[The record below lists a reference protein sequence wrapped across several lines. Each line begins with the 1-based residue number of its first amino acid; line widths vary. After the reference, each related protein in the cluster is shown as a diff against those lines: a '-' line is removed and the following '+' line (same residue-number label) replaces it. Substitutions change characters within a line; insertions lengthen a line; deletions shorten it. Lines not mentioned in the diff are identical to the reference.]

1 MKSELVKGDS
11 LKVLKKYDDNSIDLL
26 CTDPP
31 YGYSFMGRDW
41 DKTLP
46 PKEIFE
52 ECFRVLK
59 PGSMA
64 FVMSAPRS
72 DVQYRMAEMLEK
84 VGFRIDYTPI
94 YWTYASG
101 FPKAMNMSKMIDK
114 RGAAN
119 QEDLNKWKTWFKE
132 QLDKSKKSNK
142 QINDECGF
150 TATSYCKMDGKDNWT
165 IAFPSKEKWEKIKE
179 VMDLPNDD
187 EYKILEKYTNDR
199 DEFVKQRGHIETTG
213 NLHISDE
220 KKSIKFSGKQLSDNP
235 YSAEAKRFDGAY
247 GGFQPKPA
255 VEVVIVAMKPMEEKG
270 FMAQAL
276 KNGKAVTWLD
286 DCRIPFQGENDYP
299 GWWETGAKGS
309 KGYLGTDTFKI
320 RDMSSEDVM
329 RRRFKNNSDYE
340 NYVKKQKSFKNAK
353 SIGKTIKGNEHFL
366 GGDIKQLN
374 PAENYQK
381 KDGTESRGW
390 NNSSGYGRDS
400 EPKTTKRKPRTEG
413 SVFKESG
420 FKSENNDTAEA
431 SPMGRFPAN
440 LLVSDSVLDDGTEKK
455 KLSTKGATLK
465 TMTAPD
471 LRDVGKKSKEAIGI
485 DKLSYGQVQNAERV
499 EYEQWEVDETTN
511 GYSRF
516 FSLDEWFKKNIN
528 QLPEPVQKTF
538 PFLIVP
544 KASKSE
550 KNDGLDD
557 FEVKQRKGGGGTS
570 NNTWYE
576 DDVNS
581 ASGKFGS
588 EKAPSRNIHPTVKPL
603 TLMNYLV
610 TLGSRKGDVVLDP
623 FMGSGTT
630 PLACVSLER
639 KYIGIDNEEDYYKIA
654 KARVD
659 KLEAP
664 IKAWEKFM

>member
-1 MKSELVKGDS
+1 MKSELIKGDS
-11 LKVLKKYDDNSIDLL
+11 LQELKKYDDNSIDLL

-101 FPKAMNMSKMIDK
+101 FPKAMNIGKMLDK
-114 RGAAN
+114 RQGN
-119 QEDLNKWKTWFKE
+119 KREEVEDP
-132 QLDKSKKSNK
+132 QS
-142 QINDECGF
+142 
-150 TATSYCKMDGKDNWT
+150 
-165 IAFPSKEKWEKIKE
+165 
-179 VMDLPNDD
+179 
-187 EYKILEKYTNDR
+187 
-199 DEFVKQRGHIETTG
+199 
-213 NLHISDE
+213 
-220 KKSIKFSGKQLSDNP
+220 
-235 YSAEAKRFDGAY
+235 AKRNKTKSDREVYGDYKDTNYKVTKGSSELEGSY

-255 VEVVIVAMKPMEEKG
+255 VEVVLVAMKPIEEKG
-270 FMAQAL
+270 LLAQAQ
-276 KNGKAVTWLD
+276 KNGKAVSWFD
-286 DCRIPFQGENDYP
+286 DCRIPFKEEDTPQGGYGAMDIGIGKPGETQEYRSKDY
-299 GWWETGAKGS
+299 K
-309 KGYLGTDTFKI
+309 
-320 RDMSSEDVM
+320 
-329 RRRFKNNSDYE
+329 

-353 SIGKTIKGNEHFL
+353 TIGTTIKGKEHFL

-374 PAENYQK
+374 PAENYL
-381 KDGTESRGW
+381 
-390 NNSSGYGRDS
+390 
-400 EPKTTKRKPRTEG
+400 KP
-413 SVFKESG
+413 
-420 FKSENNDTAEA
+420 
-431 SPMGRFPAN
+431 
-440 LLVSDSVLDDGTEKK
+440 KK
-455 KLSTKGATLK
+455 KKM
-465 TMTAPD
+465 TMPD

-485 DKLSYGQVQNAERV
+485 DKLSYGQVENAERL
-499 EYEQWEVDETTN
+499 EYEQNVDGRFPANMLVSDEVLDD
-511 GYSRF
+511 YSRY
-516 FSLDEWFKKNIN
+516 FSLDEWFSKNLES
-528 QLPEPVQKTF
+528 LPEPVQQTF
-538 PFLIVP
+538 PFMIVP

-550 KNDGLDD
+550 KNEGLDNFD
-557 FEVKQRKGGGGTS
+557 TKQVTGGGGGVGD
-570 NNTWYE
+570 YI

-639 KYIGIDNEEDYYKIA
+639 NYIGIDNEEEYYEIA

-664 IKAWEKFM
+664 LKMWEKFS

>member
-1 MKSELVKGDS
+1 MKSELIKGDS
-11 LKVLKKYDDNSIDLL
+11 LQELKKYDDNSIDLL

-101 FPKAMNMSKMIDK
+101 FPKAMNVAKMVDK
-114 RGAAN
+114 KLGV
-119 QEDLNKWKTWFKE
+119 
-132 QLDKSKKSNK
+132 KSKVVGERIKKAGDITGGNFKRDGSYPDK
-142 QINDECGF
+142 KLDI
-150 TATSYCKMDGKDNWT
+150 TTPTSDK
-165 IAFPSKEKWEKIKE
+165 AKE
-179 VMDLPNDD
+179 LA
-187 EYKILEKYTNDR
+187 
-199 DEFVKQRGHIETTG
+199 G
-213 NLHISDE
+213 S
-220 KKSIKFSGKQLSDNP
+220 
-235 YSAEAKRFDGAY
+235 Y

-255 VEVVIVAMKPMEEKG
+255 VEVVIVAMKPLDKKG
-270 FMAQAL
+270 YLEQAQD
-276 KNGKAVTWLD
+276 NGKGITWFD
-286 DCRIPFQGENDYP
+286 DCRIPFEEDDTPQGGYGAMDIGIGKP
-299 GWWETGAKGS
+299 GETQEYRS
-309 KGYLGTDTFKI
+309 K
-320 RDMSSEDVM
+320 
-329 RRRFKNNSDYE
+329 DYE

-353 SIGKTIKGNEHFL
+353 TIGKTIKGNEHFL

-381 KDGTESRGW
+381 
-390 NNSSGYGRDS
+390 
-400 EPKTTKRKPRTEG
+400 P
-413 SVFKESG
+413 
-420 FKSENNDTAEA
+420 
-431 SPMGRFPAN
+431 
-440 LLVSDSVLDDGTEKK
+440 KK
-455 KLSTKGATLK
+455 KKM
-465 TMTAPD
+465 TMPD

-485 DKLSYGQVQNAERV
+485 DKLSFGQVQNAERK
-499 EYEQWEVDETTN
+499 EYEMWDIEETTN

-516 FSLDEWFKKNIN
+516 FSLDNWFSKNIK

-538 PFLIVP
+538 PFMIVP

-550 KNDGLDD
+550 KNDGLDNFEEQFKAGAD
-557 FEVKQRKGGGGTS
+557 FRPNHK
-570 NNTWYE
+570 
-576 DDVNS
+576 
-581 ASGKFGS
+581 
-588 EKAPSRNIHPTVKPL
+588 EKALKGEDGNPYGRWNKIKNIHPTVKPL
-603 TLMNYLV
+603 TLMSYLV
-610 TLGSRKGDVVLDP
+610 TLGSRKGDMVLDP

-639 KYIGIDNEEDYYKIA
+639 KYIGIDNEEDYYEIA

-664 IKAWEKFM
+664 IKAWEKFI